1 MLPLTENPTPTVAA
15 TGHPADN
22 ATETTLTQA
31 AAGAIEANAYESLVV
46 DLLLVDPVSGA
57 KSAVITLWEK
67 DTADGTVGDG
77 TWTALVP
84 GDPSLEGDLTPDYG
98 TGARSAIGR
107 VKIPM
112 RLVSKKFVAAKAVV
126 THADPSASLATFMA
140 LIVAGENK
148 RRS

>member
-1 MLPLTENPTPTVAA
+1 MLPFTLNGDPVVAA

-31 AAGAIEANAYESLVV
+31 AATAIEANAYESLVV
-46 DLLLVDPVSGA
+46 DLLLVDPVVGA
-57 KSAVITLWEK
+57 KSAVVTLWEK

-77 TWTALVP
+77 TWTAIVP
-84 GDPSLEGDLTPDYG
+84 AAPSLEGELEPDYG
-98 TGARSAIGR
+98 TAARSAVGR

-112 RLVSKKFVAAKAVV
+112 RLVSKKYVAAKAVV
-126 THADPSASLATFMA
+126 THADPSASLATFAA
-140 LIVAGENK
+140 LIVSGEIK